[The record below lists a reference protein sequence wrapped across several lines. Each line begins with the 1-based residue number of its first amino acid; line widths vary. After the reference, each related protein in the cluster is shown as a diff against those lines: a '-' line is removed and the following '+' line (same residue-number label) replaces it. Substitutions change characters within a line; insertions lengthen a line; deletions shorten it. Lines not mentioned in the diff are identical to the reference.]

1 MQVITTETKVFTF
14 DELSEDAKETAR
26 AHWRH
31 CGLDYQWWDGVFT
44 DFEEIAPILGVTIDR
59 DPNRPSQPAIWFDAV
74 YNGSASYA
82 GEYEYRKSWRQALG
96 LYAPKE
102 SELFRIGESLQAAQ
116 KSNFYAAEALISGLR
131 LGYSSMD
138 VSVMRNDDSELAE
151 GTEDEIIEAL
161 RDLFVCGYSSMDVSV
176 MRNDDS
182 ELAEGTEDE
191 IIEALRDLAEWLHS
205 ALVRECEYLMS
216 DEVVDESLTV
226 NDYTFTEDGN
236 LHIHSAHAH
245 QWWA

>member
-161 RDLFVCGYSSMDVSV
+161 RDL
-176 MRNDDS
+176 
-182 ELAEGTEDE
+182 
-191 IIEALRDLAEWLHS
+191 AEWLHS

-236 LHIHSAHAH
+236 LYSV
-245 QWWA
+245 